1 MTLFINNLP
10 QQVTQADLIELFE
23 EYGAIAHIFFPT
35 DGKTNRNFGFATV
48 DMMINAS
55 EKVAMSEL
63 NGSKWMGSQLQ
74 IGEVIAQGHFQMH
87 YS

>member
-23 EYGAIAHIFFPT
+23 EYGAIATIFFPT
-35 DGKTNRNFGFATV
+35 DWKTNINLGFATV
-48 DMMINAS
+48 DMMMNAN
-55 EKVAMSEL
+55 EKAAMSEL

-87 YS
+87 CS